1 MQFIDSKSNFSKKCY
16 GWNGWNKLKIGK
28 LFILVSMVIF
38 VGVLI
43 WYQTTRIDELNAKI
57 NEQAKEIKN
66 TKATLEDHQQSLDNH
81 AGKMDFHYRASS
93 AEHCDEL
100 FEHGINVSGTFNIDP
115 DGRYHGMHSFEVIC
129 DFEKNFTKIQ
139 PKKNLIK
146 LSKSPKVVQY
156 SARMDQI
163 RYLIEHSGSCYQEIA
178 VQGASLHDVVW
189 HDFKGRERNLSNGFE
204 GKLWN
209 FWLLPITG
217 VGLKSQ
223 STDNDNT
230 NVTYT
235 IGDLTCSQTIYFN
248 ITGSV
253 YDAFPE
259 VRQLFYPSIGRL
271 FRHISWR
278 PRKVPA
284 TFNIEFDIEVL
295 EWKSEKNCHPF
306 LGFSIEGEDI
316 NELIAIPYIRYCAYD
331 KKLRIIHSNRY
342 AIRKSPTTTTEI
354 DLSSAFG
361 KGPQHVQVKQFIPDG
376 STTFYYVKFGQKIL
390 YNGESEMIWNHKD
403 ELYIGIYSLYEND
416 GARVTNLKITE

>member
-1 MQFIDSKSNFSKKCY
+1 MQFMESKPDFSKKCY

-81 AGKMDFHYRASS
+81 AVKLDFHYRASS
-93 AEHCDEL
+93 AENCDEL

-129 DFEKNFTKIQ
+129 DFEKNVTRIQ
-139 PKKNLIK
+139 PKKNLVK
-146 LSKSPKVVQY
+146 LSKSSKLVQY

-163 RYLIEHSGSCYQEIA
+163 RYLIEHSGSCYQEIS
-178 VQGASLHDVVW
+178 VQDASPQDVVW
-189 HDFKGRERNLSNGFE
+189 LDFKGRERNFSNGFE
-204 GKLWN
+204 GKVQLWN

-217 VGLKSQ
+217 VGLKS
-223 STDNDNT
+223 THNDNT
-230 NVTYT
+230 SVTLI

-248 ITGSV
+248 INGSV
-253 YDAFPE
+253 YDAFPD
-259 VRQLFYPSIGRL
+259 VYPSSNSGRQI
-271 FRHISWR
+271 RSISWR

-284 TFNIEFDIEVL
+284 TFNIEFDIEVV
-295 EWKSEKNCHPF
+295 EWKSEEDCYSF
-306 LGFSIEGEDI
+306 LYFYIQ
-316 NELIAIPYIRYCAYD
+316 NYLNFKYIAIPIIRYCASD
-331 KKLRIIHSNRY
+331 KVLRIEHGEYSS
-342 AIRKSPTTTTEI
+342 KTTTEI
-354 DLSSAFG
+354 DLSSAIG
-361 KGPQHVQVKQFIPDG
+361 KNPQHVQVKKFIPDG

-390 YNGESEMIWNHKD
+390 YNGELERVWNHKD
-403 ELYIGIYSLYEND
+403 ELNIGIYSLYEND